1 MKKNLLSLAL
11 LVVTTLIVTAQ
22 DKTVLTAADYDQA
35 TKALGF
41 NTNSLVYRNNVRPN
55 WLPDGKFWYVV
66 SVPNGDEYV
75 LVDPKNGG
83 RKFGPDKKSILGSG
97 GGNEAATATR
107 RRRGGSNEMTSP
119 DGKKAA
125 FIKDWNLWVKDLE
138 TKKETQLTT
147 DGVKD
152 FGYATDNAGWT
163 HSDRPIMLWSPDSK
177 KIATFQQDQR
187 HIKDMYLVT
196 TNVGAPKLEAWK
208 YPLPEDKEIIKI
220 HRVIIEVDVP
230 KVIRLKIPADDRR
243 GSLSDDISSGGP
255 YDDNEWNADG
265 SKLAFVSTSRD
276 HKVEKVRIA
285 DAATGDVRE
294 VFEERVATQ
303 YESGQGSINWH
314 FLDKTNEI
322 IWYSE
327 RDDWGHQYLYD
338 ATTGKLKNQITKG
351 AFVVTQ
357 LLKVDE
363 ENRTLYFNAN
373 GREAGRDPYF
383 SHFYSVNFDGSKL
396 TLLTPEDGNHNVS
409 LSPDGKYF
417 VDNYSKP
424 DVPPVSVLRDMNGK
438 LISNLEKADIS
449 ALTATGW
456 KAPEPIT
463 VKSADSK
470 WDLYGLVF
478 TPKNLDQT
486 KKYPIVNY
494 IYPGP
499 QGGGVGSRSFSPAR
513 SDHQALADLGFIVVI
528 IDGSCNPDRSKSFHD
543 ACYGDMGSNTLEDQ
557 VAGLKQLAAKRSY
570 MDLNKVG
577 VWGHSGG
584 GFATADAM
592 FTYPDFYK
600 VGISESGNHDNR
612 NYEDDWGERYIGLL
626 EKGPTGKSNYEEQA
640 NQNYAGNLKGKLMLV
655 HGGMDDNVPP
665 YNTYLVAEAL
675 QKANKDFDLVVFP
688 NARHGYG
695 ADGLYMTRRR
705 WDYFVKNLM
714 EAEPPK
720 EYKISTESKTAT
732 PTVPTA
738 VPEAVLKDIGNR
750 KNSIFSRIPVSVK
763 DITISIYDNA
773 TIDGDSISVFYNNKL
788 LVNNQPL
795 TAKPITV
802 NLTLDEKATQH
813 EIVLFAHNLGSIP
826 PNTALIVVNAGDK
839 RYELHSSAS
848 LTENA
853 VLVFEYKPK

>member
-1 MKKNLLSLAL
+1 MKKKLIAIACI
-11 LVVTTLIVTAQ
+11 LVFGLVSQAQ
-22 DKTVLTAADYDQA
+22 DKKVLTAADYEEA
-35 TKALGF
+35 TGALSF
-41 NTNSLVYRNNVRPN
+41 NASKLVYRNNVRPN
-55 WLPDGKFWYVV
+55 WLPDGKFWY
-66 SVPNGDEYV
+66 SVDIPGGKEYV
-75 LVDPKNGG
+75 LLDPRNGG
-83 RKFGPDKKSILGSG
+83 RKFGKDLKSILPDASA
-97 GGNEAATATR
+97 GNEMSR
-107 RRRGGSNEMTSP
+107 RRRGGALEIPSP
-119 DGKKAA
+119 DGKKSA
-125 FIKDWNLWVKDLE
+125 FIRDWNLWMKDLE
-138 TKKETQLTT
+138 TGKEIQLTK

-230 KVIRLKIPADDRR
+230 KVIRLKIPPDDRR

-255 YDDNEWNADG
+255 YDDNEWNSNA
-265 SKLAFVSTSRD
+265 SKLFFVSTSRD
-276 HKVEKVRIA
+276 HKIEKVRIT
-285 DAATGDVRE
+285 DAVSGDVKE
-294 VFEERVATQ
+294 VFEEKVATQ
-303 YESGQGSINWH
+303 YESGQGTINNR

-327 RDDWGHQYLYD
+327 RDDWGHLYLYD
-338 ATTGKLKNQITKG
+338 ANSGKLKNQITRG
-351 AFVVTQ
+351 DFVVTQ
-357 LLKVDE
+357 LVNVDE
-363 ENRTLYFNAN
+363 KNRVLYFNAN

-383 SHFYSVNFDGSKL
+383 SHFYKVNFDGSKL
-396 TLLTPEDGNHNVS
+396 TLLTPENGNHNVS
-409 LSPDGKYF
+409 LSPDGMYF
-417 VDNYSKP
+417 VDNYSQP
-424 DVPPVSVLRDMNGK
+424 NVPAISVLRDMQGK
-438 LISNLEKADIS
+438 LITTLEKADIS
-449 ALTATGW
+449 ELTATGW
-456 KAPEPIT
+456 KAPEPIS
-463 VKSADSK
+463 VKSSDGR

-478 TPKNLDQT
+478 TPKNLDPL
-486 KKYPIVNY
+486 KKYPVVNY

-499 QGGGVGSRSFSPAR
+499 QGGGVGSRSFSAAR
-513 SDHQALADLGFIVVI
+513 GDHQALADLGFVVVI

-543 ACYGDMGSNTLEDQ
+543 ACYGDMGNNTLDDQ
-557 VAGLKQLAAKRSY
+557 VSGIRQLAAKRSY
-570 MDLNKVG
+570 MDLEKVG

-612 NYEDDWGERYIGLL
+612 NYEDDWGERYIGLM
-626 EKGPTGKSNYEEQA
+626 TTDANGKNNYEIQA
-640 NQNYAGNLKGKLMLV
+640 NQNNAGNLKGKLMLV

-675 QKANKDFDLVVFP
+675 EKANKDFDMLIFP

-695 ADGLYMTRRR
+695 ADGLYMTRKR

-720 EYKISTESKTAT
+720 EFKISVTGYTPRTA
-732 PTVPTA
+732 PAAKNVE
-738 VPEAVLKDIGNR
+738 VDGR
-750 KNSIFSRIPVSVK
+750 KNKVIKKIPVSVK
-763 DITISIYDNA
+763 NISLNIYDNA
-773 TIDGDSISVFYNNKL
+773 SVDGDTISVFYNKKI
-788 LVNNQPL
+788 LVKSQPL
-795 TAKPITV
+795 TEKAITV
-802 NLTLDEKATQH
+802 NLLLDEKASQH
-813 EIVLFAHNLGSIP
+813 EILLFANNLGSIP
-826 PNTALIVVNAGDK
+826 PNTALIVVEAGDK